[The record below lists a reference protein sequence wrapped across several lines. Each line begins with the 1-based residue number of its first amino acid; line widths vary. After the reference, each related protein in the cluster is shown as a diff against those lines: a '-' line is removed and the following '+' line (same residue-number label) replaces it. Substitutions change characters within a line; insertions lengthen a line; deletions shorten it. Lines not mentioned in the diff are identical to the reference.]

1 MIKTA
6 QDAYLAGRQAAT
18 IKLSSNEG
26 SEDKYMGQNEVYH
39 TDSTG
44 SEMLYDIS
52 KKKQRQDL
60 LRRAKSD
67 ILYSTLSG
75 GVLGG
80 TLGGLG
86 GAYLGYT
93 PRTTITGTVK
103 NLDPRTGALA
113 TQLVS
118 HNMEPKL
125 DTSYMYKGLGI
136 GAGAGAGLGFINS
149 LLAYRTLKDLYGQPG
164 DTK

>member
-6 QDAYLAGRQAAT
+6 QEAYLAGRQAAT

-26 SEDKYMGQNEVYH
+26 SEDKYIGKNEVYH

-67 ILYSTLSG
+67 ILYSTLSAG
-75 GVLGG
+75 ILGG

-86 GAYLGYT
+86 GAYMGYT
-93 PRTTITGTVK
+93 PRTTFTGPVTGYDDANRLVK
-103 NLDPRTGALA
+103 SV
-113 TQLVS
+113 VS
-118 HNMEPKL
+118 HNTEPKF
-125 DTSYMYKGLGI
+125 DTSYLYKGLGI

-164 DTK
+164 DTE